1 MAGRLKNSV
10 SVWKLA
16 RDLGIAGSD
25 DPITAIVKFC
35 EKRMKTVLETFP
47 DCLTLTDLLDC
58 AANKL
63 GTMFEI
69 VSTDADVERIQRN
82 YVTKKGEKIFAGVDK
97 ELSEDVFAITYRRNK
112 REAWEPE
119 FVSVIDARGTK
130 ASRAYFSKWHE
141 LAHLLT
147 LTDQLRLSFRRTHV
161 AQNFN
166 SPEEALM
173 EVIAG
178 HFAFYNPFVKAH
190 ASGTISFDA
199 IEALRQKLC
208 PEASQQSALI
218 GIVKAWPHPCL
229 LINAQL
235 AKKKNVARQG
245 NLFGGRVSGDSLRAV
260 HVTINDAARRENLAI
275 FENMRVPES
284 SIIYRVFNDMP
295 RGEGVENL
303 SSWKTSNGFTL
314 PDRLVKVEAK
324 QSWESVDALIF
335 PTNSSASKKGR
346 SSA

>member
-10 SVWKLA
+10 PVWKLA
-16 RDLGIAGSD
+16 RDLGIAATD
-25 DPITAIVKFC
+25 DPVSSVLKFC
-35 EKRMKTVLETFP
+35 ERRVKKVVETFP
-47 DCLTLTDLLDC
+47 DCRTLTELLEAV
-58 AANKL
+58 AAKL
-63 GTMFEI
+63 GTIFEI
-69 VSTDADVERIQRN
+69 VTTDDDLEQIQKK
-82 YVTKKGEKIFAGVDK
+82 YVRKGEKGFAGLDK
-97 ELSEDVFAITYRRNK
+97 ELSEDVFAITYRRNH
-112 REAWEPE
+112 REPWEPE
-119 FVSVIDARGTK
+119 FVSVIDVRGAK

-161 AQNFN
+161 AKNFN
-166 SPEEALM
+166 SPEESLM

-178 HFAFYNPFVKAH
+178 HFGFYGPIVKPH

-218 GIVKAWPHPCL
+218 GIVKAWPEPCL

-235 AKKKNVARQG
+235 AKKRGDVRQRD
-245 NLFGGRVSGDSLRAV
+245 LFGRKDSRDSLRAV
-260 HVTINDAARRENLAI
+260 HVTVNEAARRENLAI

-284 SIIYRVFNDMP
+284 SIIYRVFHDMP
-295 RGEGVENL
+295 YGEAVENL

-324 QSWESVDALIF
+324 RSWESVDALIV
-335 PTNSSASKKGR
+335 PKSASRKK
-346 SSA
+346 